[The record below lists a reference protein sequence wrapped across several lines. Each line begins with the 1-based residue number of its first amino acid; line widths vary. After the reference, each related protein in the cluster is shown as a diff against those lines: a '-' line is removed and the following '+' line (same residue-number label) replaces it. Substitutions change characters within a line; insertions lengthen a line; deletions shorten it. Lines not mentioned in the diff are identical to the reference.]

1 MVPLV
6 KPPVEPSSAKAYAQ
20 PISAPMLRI
29 VTPAVLGVTV
39 QGGEL
44 AATGPAFAQSPD
56 QAGWYGQMHDGWG
69 HMMGW
74 GGTMFGGIGMLLFW
88 GVIIVL
94 LVLFARGYTGG
105 ARTRATFQ
113 SPHSGSTAL
122 DILQERY
129 AKGEINKEEYEQ
141 RKKTLTE

>member
-1 MVPLV
+1 M
-6 KPPVEPSSAKAYAQ
+6 A
-20 PISAPMLRI
+20 
-29 VTPAVLGVTV
+29 
-39 QGGEL
+39 
-44 AATGPAFAQSPD
+44 PAFAQNSN
-56 QAGWYGQMHDGWG
+56 QTGSYWHMHDGWE

-94 LVLFARGYTGG
+94 LVLFARSFMGG
-105 ARTRATFQ
+105 ARTQSRSQ
-113 SPHSGSTAL
+113 SPRSGSTAL

-129 AKGEINKEEYEQ
+129 AKGAISKEEYEQ